1 MHNVLVIAFNRR
13 TDPKGVLRRMICT
26 KSNFVL
32 TSFQGRSILNYRAPK
47 YGGPKFDEAKHN
59 VVIVWDILTQDYRVI
74 PCETVSVMQI
84 VSEIKFW
91 EFYNNVLMNM
101 SKKDKIKFMNTAW
114 KK

>member
-1 MHNVLVIAFNRR
+1 MLTAFPASHRFW
-13 TDPKGVLRRMICT
+13 
-26 KSNFVL
+26 S
-32 TSFQGRSILNYRAPK
+32 
-47 YGGPKFDEAKHN
+47 
-59 VVIVWDILTQDYRVI
+59 VV

-101 SKKDKIKFMNTAW
+101 SKKDKIKFMNTGW